1 MTTDHNIDIIFFPG
15 FSISETLIENW
26 PIQKQLVILPSKQID
41 QIWNNHKQKLTK
53 PFIIIA
59 LSLGVDMMFKTNAYN
74 HPNCKKVYCFSARP
88 TYPKHEIKLVKN
100 FIIND
105 YINYLKQFY
114 NNCFI
119 SRKPNSW
126 SLYEQKQLNTLTKT
140 QLLNELQLVSQIQ
153 IPELRSLKHS
163 KLQFIHG
170 EKDKIAPLKEIQSI
184 IDTSQLTILKDCG
197 HIECFYTYLELNKLE
212 DLIPDY

>member
-105 YINYLKQFY
+105 YINY
-114 NNCFI
+114 
-119 SRKPNSW
+119 
-126 SLYEQKQLNTLTKT
+126 
-140 QLLNELQLVSQIQ
+140 
-153 IPELRSLKHS
+153 
-163 KLQFIHG
+163 
-170 EKDKIAPLKEIQSI
+170 
-184 IDTSQLTILKDCG
+184 
-197 HIECFYTYLELNKLE
+197 
-212 DLIPDY
+212 